1 MKKIILAMAALFL
14 HAVCF
19 AADFRVISDTK
30 VYDGDYHYI
39 GELKKGDIVQLFDCS
54 ATTDEKLD
62 FAFTLLLNMN
72 GKMRLVDLSTVIPN
86 ETSELFDERVRYT
99 TLTTQGKN
107 WIPVQNIDI
116 LRSRSRDRYYETYKN
131 KLARYDEPDIF
142 QISWHEHYKV
152 RTAAQIENCFLYFT
166 DEKNYAIF
174 LYVKD
179 IKPTG
184 NGYMVSCEMFKS
196 YTSDLFVE
204 KNDFLENLTE
214 KGQIV
219 NLLLIFD
226 GDYLHIYTEKKQRL
240 FTYALMDSEYS
251 TQMENLIRNETC
263 DLSKVTWPRHAD
275 GTCDYDGNATAG
287 AGDFEDRLNKGF
299 WVRDYYNEVILTR
312 DRNIILS
319 YVPKYKESPSTF
331 AYELDSEVYWY
342 EESIFDKCE
351 YVFSKIFYTYFL
363 YVFSASFYITDIQR
377 IDTDM
382 YQVVV
387 ETDNFSKDEIE
398 KSYNSGCDW
407 QDENIIIERFY
418 LKFDGDYLYVY
429 LNEKTNLLA
438 TYCAYSESEYAWL
451 NEAVATND
459 FDGMDFTFPR
469 HADGSC
475 DYDEGAWKSAR
486 KSGGGIPLRTGKA
499 MTTKENLRVHVVE
512 KTTSPVLI
520 TLAAGTPVEIIGV
533 GGEETIDGITSK
545 WVHVKVMPGT
555 TGTDGRHMT
564 GTMGGWCFGG
574 LVSATEKEPES
585 ADAPATERAEFVVES
600 AIPKPA
606 PAVGKTAA
614 VTENLRLRRDDD
626 RTAEVVA
633 TLAAGTR
640 VKVEAIGREDA
651 IDGILSNWV
660 RVSVLGGA
668 RDKDGNAVA
677 AGTEGWLFGGYLS
690 EAEDA
695 ESGSPNGETDAAKA
709 PALPIVPI
717 VASGA
722 VLAVLL
728 AAILL
733 AVRKKKGGKE

>member
-1 MKKIILAMAALFL
+1 MKRIILAMAALFL

-39 GELKKGDIVQLFDCS
+39 DELKKGDIVQLFDCS

-226 GDYLHIYTEKKQRL
+226 GDYLHIYTEKNQKL

-275 GTCDYDGNATAG
+275 GTCDYEDEGGNATAASG
-287 AGDFEDRLNKGF
+287 NANK
-299 WVRDYYNEVILTR
+299 EELT
-312 DRNIILS
+312 
-319 YVPKYKESPSTF
+319 
-331 AYELDSEVYWY
+331 
-342 EESIFDKCE
+342 
-351 YVFSKIFYTYFL
+351 
-363 YVFSASFYITDIQR
+363 
-377 IDTDM
+377 
-382 YQVVV
+382 
-387 ETDNFSKDEIE
+387 
-398 KSYNSGCDW
+398 
-407 QDENIIIERFY
+407 
-418 LKFDGDYLYVY
+418 
-429 LNEKTNLLA
+429 
-438 TYCAYSESEYAWL
+438 
-451 NEAVATND
+451 
-459 FDGMDFTFPR
+459 
-469 HADGSC
+469 
-475 DYDEGAWKSAR
+475 
-486 KSGGGIPLRTGKA
+486 
-499 MTTKENLRVHVVE
+499 
-512 KTTSPVLI
+512 
-520 TLAAGTPVEIIGV
+520 
-533 GGEETIDGITSK
+533 
-545 WVHVKVMPGT
+545 
-555 TGTDGRHMT
+555 
-564 GTMGGWCFGG
+564 
-574 LVSATEKEPES
+574 
-585 ADAPATERAEFVVES
+585 DAPATEHAE
-600 AIPKPA
+600 P
-606 PAVGKTAA
+606 
-614 VTENLRLRRDDD
+614 TEN
-626 RTAEVVA
+626 AAFPEA
-633 TLAAGTR
+633 AKSPSEEAAG
-640 VKVEAIGREDA
+640 ADA
-651 IDGILSNWV
+651 
-660 RVSVLGGA
+660 
-668 RDKDGNAVA
+668 KKA
-677 AGTEGWLFGGYLS
+677 A
-690 EAEDA
+690 
-695 ESGSPNGETDAAKA
+695 
-709 PALPIVPI
+709 ALPIMPI
-717 VASGA
+717 AVGVT

-728 AAILL
+728 AVVLL
-733 AVRKKKGGKE
+733 AVRRRKGGKE